1 MDTQLIKVQVSIAK
15 PKYSL
20 ETRLA
25 VVNPYLARHDGAR
38 RTAERFGVE
47 ETSVRRWVR
56 AWQLHSI
63 DGIPW
68 KNDRHFPEFR
78 LTVVLKAL
86 SEELTMREA
95 AARFNISNESVVRH
109 WVKVYKDI
117 SEEGFMNI
125 KPGRSKDMTK
135 PQKTPPLTDAELEKL
150 SPEELR
156 TDLRNLRAENACL
169 KKLKAL
175 VQSEKNGRKHG

>member
-1 MDTQLIKVQVSIAK
+1 MLEKALILDCTPKLDTQLIKVQFFMAK

-25 VVNPYLARHDGAR
+25 VVTHYLAGHDGAR

-47 ETSVRRWVR
+47 ETSVRRRVR
-56 AWQLHSI
+56 AWQLHGI
-63 DGIPW
+63 DGITW
-68 KNDRHFPEFR
+68 KNDRHSPEFR
-78 LTVVLKAL
+78 LTVVLKSL

-109 WVKVYKDI
+109 WVKVYKDT
-117 SEEGFMNI
+117 SEAGLLNI

-135 PQKTPPLTDAELEKL
+135 PLKTPPLTMKNWKSYLPKNCG
-150 SPEELR
+150 
-156 TDLRNLRAENACL
+156 RNSVTFAQRMPI
-169 KKLKAL
+169 
-175 VQSEKNGRKHG
+175 